1 MLLIAD
7 MVRCAPLAAALTVIC
22 VEVNDAEASISVFDA
37 MAAVEG
43 HSEHTYI

>member
-7 MVRCAPLAAALTVIC
+7 IVIWAPLAAALIVMFTDPK
-22 VEVNDAEASISVFDA
+22 DADANISVFDA

-43 HSEHTYI
+43 HSEQTYI